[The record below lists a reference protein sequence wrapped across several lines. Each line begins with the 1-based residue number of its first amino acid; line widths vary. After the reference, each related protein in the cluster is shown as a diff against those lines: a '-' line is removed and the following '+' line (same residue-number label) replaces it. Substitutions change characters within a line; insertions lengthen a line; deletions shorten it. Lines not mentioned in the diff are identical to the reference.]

1 MKVLTYTEIQEHLNR
16 SLEAINYGFKSKNL
30 YDPIRYSMSV
40 GGKRIRPILTILS
53 AQIFGANY
61 EKALPAALA
70 IEIFHNSTLLHD
82 DIMDKSS
89 VRRGQPT
96 VYKKWNTN
104 IAILAGDAMI
114 IQAYKHLS
122 DVDPKYISD
131 IANVFNKTNLQ
142 VCEGQQYDLDY
153 ENEFSV
159 RIEDY
164 IEMIR
169 LKTSVLLA
177 ASAKIG
183 AIIGEATVEEQDILY
198 DFGENLGLAFQ
209 LQDDYLD
216 AFGDTKTFGK
226 KIGDDIITKKRTFL
240 LIKAL
245 ELSKGEYHDLLIGL
259 INNEKIKEKEK
270 IDKVIEIY
278 RKLNIDKIT
287 NEYINKHFNKA
298 FDNLTKLKENGYD
311 IEPLIEYCKKL
322 SARKN

>member
-1 MKVLTYTEIQEHLNR
+1 MNILTYTEIQEHLNK
-16 SLEAINYGFKSKNL
+16 SLDVINYGFEPKNL

-53 AQIFGANY
+53 AQMFGADY
-61 EKALPAALA
+61 KKALPAALA

-96 VYKKWNTN
+96 IYKKWNTN

-114 IQAYKHLS
+114 IQAYKQLS
-122 DVDPKYISD
+122 DVDPKYIHN

-216 AFGDTKTFGK
+216 AFGDTKIFGK

-245 ELSKGEYHDLLIGL
+245 ELSKGEYYDLLIGL
-259 INNEKIKEKEK
+259 INNDKIKEKEK
-270 IDKVIEIY
+270 IDKIIEIY

-311 IEPLIEYCKKL
+311 IEPLIEYSQKL

>member
-1 MKVLTYTEIQEHLNR
+1 MKALTHTEIQEKLNK
-16 SLEAINYGFKSKNL
+16 SLEAINYGFKPENL
-30 YDPIRYSMSV
+30 YDPIRYSMSI
-40 GGKRIRPILTILS
+40 GGKRIRPTLTILS
-53 AQIFGANY
+53 AQMFGADY

-122 DVDPKYISD
+122 NADPKYIHD
-131 IANVFNKTNLQ
+131 IADVFNKTNLQ

-183 AIIGEATVEEQDILY
+183 AIIGDATVEEQNILY
-198 DFGENLGLAFQ
+198 SFGENLGLAFQ

-216 AFGDTKTFGK
+216 AFGDTKIFGK

-245 ELSKGEYHDLLIGL
+245 ELSKGNYYDQLIGL
-259 INNEKIKEKEK
+259 INNKKIKDEEK
-270 IDKVIEIY
+270 IDRVIEIY
-278 RKLNIDKIT
+278 RNLNIDKIT
-287 NEYINKHFNKA
+287 NEYINKHFDKA
-298 FDNLTKLKENGYD
+298 FDNLAKLKKSGHN
-311 IEPLIEYCKKL
+311 IEPLIEYSQKL

>member
-16 SLEAINYGFKSKNL
+16 SLEAINYGFKPKNL

-122 DVDPKYISD
+122 DVDPKYIHD

>member
-1 MKVLTYTEIQEHLNR
+1 
-16 SLEAINYGFKSKNL
+16 
-30 YDPIRYSMSV
+30 
-40 GGKRIRPILTILS
+40 
-53 AQIFGANY
+53 
-61 EKALPAALA
+61 
-70 IEIFHNSTLLHD
+70 
-82 DIMDKSS
+82 MDNSS

>member
-16 SLEAINYGFKSKNL
+16 SLEAINYGFKPKNL